1 VNNHPPKLPLRFFRW
16 YCHRDFAE
24 DIEGDLLE
32 RFEKRIEEKGIRSA
46 KRQFSLDVLRLFRPG
61 IIRSLAG
68 SQKMNKLDMLKINL
82 TLGFRNLI
90 KLKEYAIVN
99 TLGLAIGIASALL
112 IFLFVQNEFSYDKS
126 FKNSDRIYKMVQQ
139 VSNPDGTEL
148 YATVPYSLVSIMI
161 NDYAEVENGTAIS
174 GPYDSQVVSMKDE
187 NDNQVNFIENSV
199 LLADSNFF
207 SVFSFRMLKGNIKTV
222 LNKPNSVVLTE
233 STAKRFFGD
242 ANPLGRFI
250 APSGKHSI
258 VTGVCED
265 PPPNSHLQFNYIVS
279 SSSVRWFSQDQFNLS
294 SAHCYFKLRTGADAK
309 VLELKLPRLI
319 DTYVLEEIE
328 KTKNISRQDYKKAGN
343 GFEYFLKPL
352 TSIHLADGNLG
363 GFKSGGNLTTVRI
376 LIVIGILILIIAC
389 INFMN
394 LATARATER
403 AREVGVRKVMG
414 SQKAQLIF
422 QFLTES
428 FIITLLSVMLGIA
441 ITILA
446 LPYFNSLTDND
457 LSLIFSFKTMGG
469 FVLLAMIISIM
480 AGIYPAFVLSSF
492 SPVSALKGSALQH
505 SKTGWLRNGLVL
517 FQFWI
522 AVVLIISTIIIH
534 KQVSLL
540 RDKNLG
546 FDQEQLMV
554 IEGIA
559 HKETEQYIPFLNE
572 IRNLPQ
578 IQGAAGSLWVQGFG
592 GTWSDT
598 YRLDGSSEQFD
609 FSRVM
614 IGDQFAEAVN
624 FELKEG
630 QLFSEST
637 NDSLAIILNE
647 SAIQAMGLNDPIG
660 QKIIMISQENGEM
673 KEFKFTI
680 KGVIKDFNYN
690 SLYEPI
696 EPLVIQSNEII
707 YGRMRFI
714 VAKVK
719 AGSNAETITQ
729 IESKWN
735 ELLPDRPFSFRF
747 LDDTLNA
754 KYQTEQRT
762 ATILIV
768 FSGLTIFIA
777 CLGLFALSSY
787 SINLRIKEIGIRK
800 VLGAK
805 AQNIVLLLSK
815 DFVKTVLLSF
825 LLAIPVA
832 LYVGA
837 TWLEDFAYRIDISS
851 DVFILSG
858 MLVLFVTGLTVG
870 IQTFKAA
877 NANPIDSLKNE

>member
-16 YCHRDFAE
+16 YCHQDFAE

-32 RFEKRIEEKGIRSA
+32 RFETRIEEKGIRSA
-46 KRQFSLDVLRLFRPG
+46 KRQFSLDIIRLFRPG
-61 IIRSLAG
+61 LIRSLEG
-68 SQKMNKLDMLKINL
+68 HQKLNKLDMLKINL

-90 KLKEYAIVN
+90 KRKEYAIIN

-207 SVFSFRMLKGNIKTV
+207 SVFSFRMLKGNIKTA
-222 LNKPNSVVLTE
+222 LNKPNSVVLTV
-233 STAKRFFGD
+233 STAKRFFGN

-309 VLELKLPRLI
+309 DLELKLPRLI

-328 KTKNISRQDYKKAGN
+328 RTKNISRQDYKKAGN

-363 GFKSGGNLTTVRI
+363 GFKPGGNLTTVRI

-414 SQKAQLIF
+414 SQKTQLIF

-469 FVLLAMIISIM
+469 FVFLAMIISIM

-492 SPVSALKGSALQH
+492 IPVSALKGSSLQH

-572 IRNLPQ
+572 IRNFPQ
-578 IQGAAGSLWVQGFG
+578 IQGAAGSLWVQGFQ

-598 YRLDGSSEQFD
+598 YRHDGSSEQFD

-614 IGDQFAEAVN
+614 IGDQFAEVVN

-637 NDSLAIILNE
+637 NDSLSIILNE
-647 SAIQAMGLNDPIG
+647 SAVKSMGLQDPIG
-660 QKIIMISQENGEM
+660 QKIMMVSQDKGEM
-673 KEFKFTI
+673 NELGFTI

-690 SLYEPI
+690 SLYRPI
-696 EPLVIQSNEII
+696 EPLVIHSDEFI
-707 YGRMRFI
+707 YDRMRFI

-762 ATILIV
+762 ATILMI

-787 SINLRIKEIGIRK
+787 SINMRIKEIGIRK

-815 DFVKTVLLSF
+815 DFVKMVLLSF

-832 LYVGA
+832 LFVGA

-851 DVFILSG
+851 DIFILSG
-858 MLVLFVTGLTVG
+858 VLVFLVTGLTVG

-877 NANPIDSLKNE
+877 NTYPIDSLKNE